1 MQLYSTRDPGY
12 VEHGSPSQLFA
23 LRDALGHNLAPDGG
37 LFAPVLPVWSAADWD
52 ALLALPWPE
61 RAARILDRLAG
72 DGFAPGA
79 LREAALAA
87 VDLPLPLVR
96 VGDASDAPAYA
107 LELTHG
113 PTLAFKDFGARL
125 LARLLPLAAEQP
137 AAGLRTILTATSG
150 DTGAA
155 VAAAFHGLP
164 GVRVVVL
171 YPAGR
176 VSPLQEQQIAGLGGN
191 VHALRVAGSFDDCQ
205 ALVKACFAD
214 PALTAQHG
222 LTSANSIHI
231 GRLLAQMLYY
241 TEIPAALRR
250 LGEPRPVVTAVPSG
264 NFGNLC
270 AALYVRAMGCPLGSL
285 VAASNANRTVPD
297 YLDGGDYQPRPSVA
311 TWSNAMDVGAPSNWE
326 RIAALHGF
334 DRQRLQAAL
343 RWGHA
348 SDAQTEAELRRLAKQ
363 GYAACPHTAVASAVL
378 RSVLQPGEAG
388 VVVATAH
395 PAKFPEPVQL
405 ATGRAVDLPPALQAV
420 ADRPLQ
426 AVDVPASVTALRAVL
441 GAGEAGVGP
450 VSAAT
455 A

>member
-1 MQLYSTRDPGY
+1 MQLYSTRDRGF
-12 VEHGSPSQLFA
+12 VQHGTPAQLFG
-23 LRDALGHNLAPDGG
+23 LPEALGHNLAPDGG
-37 LFAPVLPVWSAADWD
+37 LFAPVLPVWSAPDWD

-61 RAARILDRLAG
+61 RAAAMLERLAG
-72 DGFAPGA
+72 SDFAPFA

-87 VDLPLPLVR
+87 LDLPLPLVR
-96 VGDASDAPAYA
+96 VAGSGAPHYA

-125 LARLLPLAAEQP
+125 LARLLPLASQQP
-137 AAGLRTILTATSG
+137 AHGTRTVLTATSG

-155 VAAAFHGLP
+155 VAAAFFGLP
-164 GVRVVVL
+164 GVRVMVL

-176 VSPLQEQQIAGLGGN
+176 VSPLQEQQIGGLGGN
-191 VHALRVAGSFDDCQ
+191 VQALRVAGSFDDCQ

-214 PALTAQHG
+214 PELSVQHG

-250 LGEPRPVVTAVPSG
+250 LGDDRPVVTAVPSG

-297 YLDGGDYQPRPSVA
+297 YLDGNDYLPRPSVA

-334 DRQRLQAAL
+334 DRVRLQAAL

-348 SDAQTEAELRRLAKQ
+348 TDGQTEAELRRLAARD
-363 GYAACPHTAVASAVL
+363 YAACPHTAVASAVL
-378 RSVLQPGEAG
+378 GQVILPHEAG

-405 ATGRAVDLPPALQAV
+405 ATGQAVALPPALQAV
-420 ADRPLQ
+420 ANRQLHV
-426 AVDVPASVTALRAVL
+426 VDVAAEAAVVRQVL
-441 GAGEAGVGP
+441 D
-450 VSAAT
+450 AT
-455 A
+455 ASQAEMSA

>member
-1 MQLYSTRDPGY
+1 MQLYSTRDRGF
-12 VEHGSPSQLFA
+12 VQHGKPEQLFG
-23 LRDALGHNLAPDGG
+23 LQEALGHNLAPDGG
-37 LFAPVLPVWSAADWD
+37 LFAPVLPVWSAAEWD

-61 RAARILDRLAG
+61 RAAQLLEKLAG
-72 DGFAPGA
+72 SDFAPGV

-87 VDLPLPLVR
+87 LDLPLPLVQLA
-96 VGDASDAPAYA
+96 GSAAPHHA

-125 LARLLPLAAEQP
+125 LARLLPLASQQP
-137 AAGLRTILTATSG
+137 ALGLRTILTATSG

-191 VHALRVAGSFDDCQ
+191 VQALRVAGSFDDCQ

-214 PALTAQHG
+214 SALSEQHG

-241 TEIPAALRR
+241 TEIPAALRK
-250 LGEPRPVVTAVPSG
+250 LGDDRPAVTAVPSG

-297 YLDGGDYQPRPSVA
+297 YLDGSDYQPRPSVA

-334 DRQRLQAAL
+334 DRSRLQAAL

-348 SDAQTEAELRRLAKQ
+348 TDAQTEAELCRLAAR

-378 RSVLQPGEAG
+378 SRVIGPHEAG

-405 ATGRAVDLPPALQAV
+405 ATGQAVGLPPALQAV
-420 ADRPLQ
+420 ANRPLQ
-426 AVDVPASVTALRAVL
+426 VVDVAADEAMVRRALERRA
-441 GAGEAGVGP
+441 A
-450 VSAAT
+450 
-455 A
+455 